1 VLPVDVRFPSAS
13 KLANSRPLE
22 YQTPGSPVIG
32 FPGKAPWPV
41 ILNETEPSGWPRPWK
56 DPVATR
62 VIDLPESRFVNV
74 TVLAGKGS
82 RPKRTI
88 RT

>member
-1 VLPVDVRFPSAS
+1 
-13 KLANSRPLE
+13 
-22 YQTPGSPVIG
+22 
-32 FPGKAPWPV
+32 
-41 ILNETEPSGWPRPWK
+41 
-56 DPVATR
+56 VATR